1 MTAVEIPCIEAKQH
15 GRSIYVCTMSAY
27 DLSNLY
33 NSGVI
38 AVDSWSPQ
46 HQDGY
51 QRMPVVTRARKF
63 ARYVATKGISP
74 TTILMYL
81 REPNNGIV
89 FKNGKLTIPIPEKIE
104 NPLLFLVDG
113 QHRTLGLSQ
122 GFEMGLF
129 DKNLELEIPVTIL
142 VKDSRINPLVEEASQ
157 FVTINTEQKRVR
169 TDLANQL
176 LLNIRSELKEEIEQT
191 TLLDFGTRKEIAP
204 YATSITNTLSEDP
217 TSPWFEKI
225 VRPSTPR
232 AASGLPSQ
240 GQFEDS
246 LLDGYVGD
254 SIINYGVSAGY
265 TVGELVTVL
274 KNYWSAVFE
283 LLPNTIKEP
292 EKYYVTKTIGIHALN
307 ALIPSVFHVKR
318 LEKVPTKDAFKK
330 VLGKMDAFNETF
342 WSSNGEVGSYGGGK
356 VAFKNLTVDL
366 HKQLL
371 E

>member
-1 MTAVEIPCIEAKQH
+1 MKSVEVACIEAKQH
-15 GRSIYVCTMSAY
+15 GRSIYVCSMSAS
-27 DLSNLY
+27 DLANLY
-33 NSGVI
+33 NLGVI

-51 QRMPVVTRARKF
+51 QRMPVITRARKF
-63 ARYVATKGISP
+63 ARYIATKGISP

-81 REPNNGIV
+81 RDPKNGIE
-89 FKNGKLTIPIPEKIE
+89 FKNGKLTIPIPERVE
-104 NPLLFLVDG
+104 RPLLYLVDG

-129 DKNLELEIPVTIL
+129 DNQLQLEIPIAIL
-142 VKDSRINPLVEEASQ
+142 VKDNRVNPLIEEASQ

-176 LLNIRSELKEEIEQT
+176 LLNIRSELKDEIEQT
-191 TLLDFGTRKEIAP
+191 TLLDFGTRKELTP
-204 YATSITNTLSEDP
+204 YATTITNILSEDP
-217 TSPWFEKI
+217 ESPWFERI
-225 VRPSTPR
+225 VRPSTTR

-254 SIINYGVSAGY
+254 SIIGYGVSAGY

-274 KNYWSAVFE
+274 ENYWRAVFE
-283 LLPNTIKEP
+283 LMPKTIEEP
-292 EKYYVTKTIGIHALN
+292 EKYYVTKTIGIHSLN
-307 ALIPSVFHVKR
+307 ALIPSIFHIKR
-318 LEKVPTKDAFKK
+318 LDKVPSKDDFKK
-330 VLGKMDAFNETF
+330 VLGRIDLFSESF
-342 WSSNGEVGSYGGGK
+342 WSAGGDVGSYGGGK

-371 E
+371 V